1 MSHRNG
7 LILEKK
13 KSSALR
19 DDILLGL
26 RRGEFHLLY
35 QPQFS
40 SAGHAILAVEA
51 LARWS
56 HPLLGQVGPVDF
68 VAAAEREGVI
78 GQLGVFVL
86 RQACRDARSWPGTK
100 VSVNISR
107 LQLREDDFVESV
119 KSIAAE
125 QDFPLE
131 RLDLEIT
138 ESAAAEDFDLVR
150 TSIEALRGV
159 GVRFALDD
167 YGTGKAGPED
177 LRRLPLDIV
186 KIDQR
191 VVAEIGTD
199 RSAVVIR
206 EAIAIARELGLKTTA
221 EGVET
226 KAQEAFL
233 RECGCDTLQGY
244 LYSRPVVARAI
255 AELLNQ
261 AQT

>member
-1 MSHRNG
+1 MVLPSALAESPWISPGPAISTSHR
-7 LILEKK
+7 
-13 KSSALR
+13 SSPDRRSRPRRFSPSATSSVLASTASRQGDCRGDPVAIRR
-19 DDILLGL
+19 D
-26 RRGEFHLLY
+26 GEVGDAIVEVGREAPGDH
-35 QPQFS
+35 
-40 SAGHAILAVEA
+40 AGRQARQREASLDRAPAVEGVEVVA
-51 LARWS
+51 LAR
-56 HPLLGQVGPVDF
+56 G
-68 VAAAEREGVI
+68 E
-78 GQLGVFVL
+78 
-86 RQACRDARSWPGTK
+86 
-100 VSVNISR
+100 
-107 LQLREDDFVESV
+107 
-119 KSIAAE
+119 
-125 QDFPLE
+125 
-131 RLDLEIT
+131 
-138 ESAAAEDFDLVR
+138 
-150 TSIEALRGV
+150 IEALRGV